1 MSDRLPPAATPTPES
16 PRRGRFIPLQK
27 DDLLALLRREIG
39 NAGLDFAPFD
49 ATLRAIE
56 SRLTCDFL
64 ARRDRLLAD
73 YALFDPDTDLV
84 IMTGASA
91 EERERRAGAIFAE
104 VRQLLEQAN
113 FRSLDSVDIDRAIR
127 AMSHWGVNIQ
137 VDLDSFAKLE
147 VFARGERIDRRR
159 RRAWQRMFYPQ
170 TVEVPLYQRLAVAF
184 RMTPDELTEQGY
196 RGDLIYLRLFKNIP
210 EVDIDMVLPGTR
222 VRMTVLDH
230 GKIIFPTL
238 SGLSITVWKIF
249 TGALVVAA
257 VGIYGLIA
265 YLGVIIGAL
274 SYGWRS
280 FFGYVR
286 TKEKYQLN
294 LTQSLYY
301 QVLDSNSGAIVRLLH
316 EAEQQELREAI
327 TAWYFLWRAAPDV
340 GWTVDELDQHVE
352 KYLHDKIRRD
362 VDFDAHDALA
372 KLTAWGLLDEV
383 STGRFRAR
391 VVQ

>member
-1 MSDRLPPAATPTPES
+1 MPDPTPTVAAPAAVPA
-16 PRRGRFIPLQK
+16 RRGRFIPLHKQ
-27 DDLLALLRREIG
+27 DLLALLRRDANE
-39 NAGLDFAPFD
+39 AGLDFAPVE
-49 ATLRAIE
+49 ATLQIIE
-56 SRLTCDFL
+56 ARLTSDFL

-84 IMTGASA
+84 IVTGASA
-91 EERERRAGAIFAE
+91 EERERRAAAIFAE

-113 FRSLDSVDIDRAIR
+113 FRGLDNVDIDRAIR

-137 VDLDSFAKLE
+137 VDLDAFAKLE

-159 RRAWQRMFYPQ
+159 RRTWQKMFYPQ

-184 RMTPDELTEQGY
+184 RMIPEELTEHGY

-210 EVDIDMVLPGTR
+210 EVDVDMVLPGTR

-238 SGLSITVWKIF
+238 SGLSITAWKIF
-249 TGALVVAA
+249 KGALVVAA
-257 VGIYGLIA
+257 VGVYGLIA
-265 YLGVIIGAL
+265 YLGIIIGTIG
-274 SYGWRS
+274 YGWRS
-280 FFGYVR
+280 FFGYLR

-301 QVLDSNSGAIVRLLH
+301 QILDSNAGAIVRLLH

-327 TAWYFLWRAAPDV
+327 TAWYFLWRHASST
-340 GWTVDELDQHVE
+340 GWTIDELDQHVE
-352 KYLHDKIRRD
+352 RFLQDRLRRD
-362 VDFDAHDALA
+362 IDFDAHDAFA
-372 KLTAWGLLDEV
+372 KLTAWNLIEEP
-383 STGRFRAR
+383 TPNRFRAR
-391 VVQ
+391 ND

>member
-27 DDLLALLRREIG
+27 DDLLALLRRETG

-56 SRLTCDFL
+56 SRLTHDFL

-91 EERERRAGAIFAE
+91 EERERRADAIFAE

-184 RMTPDELTEQGY
+184 RMTPDELTDQGY

-286 TKEKYQLN
+286 TKERYQLN

-362 VDFDAHDALA
+362 VDFDAHDAFA

-383 STGRFRAR
+383 SPGRFRAR